1 MPTLRDHLHALAQRF
16 ATEVLQA
23 IRTASLDELFAEHRT
38 APGRAPVRARVA
50 ALRAGGG
57 GQPDPLKVP
66 KSGKGGK
73 GGRLA
78 RRSAA
83 DIDKVLAK
91 VVTAVKASKDGLR
104 AEDIKKK
111 LGLES
116 KELPRVLKQ
125 GLSTKK
131 LKAKGQKRA
140 TTYSAA

>member
-1 MPTLRDHLHALAQRF
+1 MPTLRDDLNAIAQRF

-38 APGRAPVRARVA
+38 APRRASARLRVA

-57 GQPDPLKVP
+57 GQPDPLKIP
-66 KSGKGGK
+66 KQAK

-78 RRSAA
+78 RRSPA
-83 DIDKVLAK
+83 DIEKVLAK
-91 VVTAVKASKDGLR
+91 VVTAVKASKSGLR
-104 AEDIKKK
+104 AEEIKKK
-111 LGLES
+111 LGLRS
-116 KELPRVLKQ
+116 NELPRVLKQ

-131 LKAKGQKRA
+131 LKARGQKRA